1 MFALSV
7 FRSCGAYVRS
17 EGGDANGKFVSIVNI
32 VVLVVVVVIVVC
44 SFVGA
49 RIGVRRNRACNI
61 PVLANLPE
69 SIY

>member
-17 EGGDANGKFVSIVNI
+17 EGGDANGQIVSIVNI
-32 VVLVVVVVIVVC
+32 VVLVVVVIVVC

-61 PVLANLPE
+61 PVLANLPK
-69 SIY
+69 SSY

>member
-1 MFALSV
+1 MC
-7 FRSCGAYVRS
+7 RSCGAYVRS

-32 VVLVVVVVIVVC
+32 VVLVVVVVVIVVC

-61 PVLANLPE
+61 PVFASLAI
-69 SIY
+69 SYY